1 MRPRD
6 RDRKHVVPVLRAL
19 GRGPLDPLPLAL
31 AGHEEGVHD
40 LRVAAR
46 RLRAALPLLARRPS
60 RPRVR
65 NVVALLRRLGDVAGD
80 ARDYDVMWGLLA
92 AGPRSTATAGASTP
106 LLDRLRVRRARARR
120 LLAENLQ
127 ALDLHAVQGAIGSVA
142 AEEPEVLFVVLV
154 RLGQRRDALARDI
167 QARLK
172 RARHFRPAG
181 LHRLRIRIRR
191 LRYLAEVFAEIRGL
205 RPSPGG
211 LKVLQDALGAMQ
223 DAWVLSR
230 WLRREA
236 ALARRR
242 RDLVSAALFAR
253 QAERWTGLA
262 RTHHARFLALDA
274 DALIRGAVAGLGG
287 RKNHGNAA
295 SIGSS
300 RDVPVTP

>member
-40 LRVAAR
+40 LRVGAR
-46 RLRAALPLLARRPS
+46 RLRAALPLLARKPF

-65 NVVALLRRLGDVAGD
+65 NAVALLRRLGDIAGD

-92 AGPRSTATAGASTP
+92 AAPRPTGTASTP
-106 LLDRLRVRRARARR
+106 LLDRLRARRARARR

-142 AEEPEVLFVVLV
+142 AEDPELLFVVLV
-154 RLGQRRDALARDI
+154 RLAQRRDALVRDI
-167 QARLK
+167 HTRLK
-172 RARHFRPAG
+172 RARHFRPDG

-191 LRYLAEVFAEIRGL
+191 LRYLAEMFAEIRGL
-205 RPSPGG
+205 RPAPGG

-253 QAERWTGLA
+253 QAERWTRLA
-262 RTHHARFLALDA
+262 RTHHARFLTLDA
-274 DALIRGAVAGLGG
+274 QALIRGAVAGLGG
-287 RKNHGNAA
+287 RKHHGVAA
-295 SIGSS
+295 SLGSS